1 MLFLI
6 IIKKNMKKSIKI
18 LFRYKILKNIEIN
31 KFFLY
36 NTNKME
42 VKMLRKNSGITLV
55 SLVVIIIVVLI
66 LAGTA
71 TYTGITSVQSAR
83 IATFEAELKTVR
95 LQLNSSSEIEK
106 YKKLDTD
113 KLTDAQ
119 IKFLNEVQTELNN
132 ENLGITLNI
141 DNFKYFSKQDIK
153 NLSSIEIT
161 RDVYVDAINKI
172 VVSGIAEQYDGKTY
186 YVLEQLEDGGYNI
199 EENIE
204 NSGDITFDTKVNNL
218 TVEISNITYNA
229 PYVNK
234 GTIQYKLDMD
244 KNWTTVT
251 QDTTSKNVSFNVS
264 EYGVYNIKVIDAK
277 NNENETKL
285 EVISNASDG
294 SWNGVVNSPKL
305 VSGMTGVY
313 WDENG
318 KEVKVTNENKDKWYD
333 YENQKWA
340 NAVTKDGSYWV
351 WIPRYEYSIET
362 ATKTINIK
370 FIKTTQI
377 YADDDY
383 TYVHPAFRNGT
394 DTHFMNGEWDSEIPG
409 FWVAKYSAGFQQCSQ
424 TLNSNGTVTEP
435 TTDVSKVVYSNSSYT
450 SFNSS
455 YATNALSQTLTADGK
470 EKLSYPVFKPL
481 TYAYN
486 NISIGDAYT
495 ISQEIDSATAF
506 YGLTGNTN
514 ASHLMKN
521 SEWGAVAYLTQSSF
535 GRNRTEVTINSKN
548 LNNLNSKHIYAV
560 TGYAENTA
568 LGVNAS
574 STNNISGVFD
584 LSGCVWERVAGYIT
598 NGNPN
603 LRAYGSS
610 FANTT
615 SNPEGYK
622 TLSTKYA
629 TVYPYNSTSDTNVNN
644 WTEYNNLKT
653 ATYGYGDVILETS
666 TAGIGS
672 TSWNGDYSTFAFEG
686 GPFFLRGGYY
696 GDSSNA
702 GAFAFDFTLGYP
714 YYFNGFRACLT
725 F

>member
-1 MLFLI
+1 
-6 IIKKNMKKSIKI
+6 
-18 LFRYKILKNIEIN
+18 
-31 KFFLY
+31 
-36 NTNKME
+36 
-42 VKMLRKNSGITLV
+42 MLRKNSGITLI
-55 SLVVIIIVVLI
+55 SLVVIIIVILI

-119 IKFLNEVQTELNN
+119 IKFLNDVQTELNN
-132 ENLGITLNI
+132 ENLGITLDI

-153 NLSSIEIT
+153 NLSSVEIT

-172 VVSGIAEQYDGKTY
+172 VVSSIAEQYDGKTY
-186 YVLEQLEDGGYNI
+186 YILEQLQDNVYNV

-204 NSGDITFDTKVNNL
+204 NSGDITFETKANDL
-218 TVEISNITYNA
+218 TVEVSNITYNA
-229 PYVNK
+229 PYVDK
-234 GTIQYKLDMD
+234 GTIQYKLNTD
-244 KNWTTVT
+244 KNWTTVA
-251 QDTTSKNVSFNVS
+251 QDTTSKNVSFNVA
-264 EYGVYNIKVIDAK
+264 EYGIYNIKVIDAK
-277 NNENETKL
+277 NNENETNLKIL
-285 EVISNASDG
+285 SNASDG

-318 KEVKVTNENKDKWYD
+318 NEIKVTDANKDKWYD

-394 DTHFMNGEWDSEIPG
+394 ATHFMNGEWDSEIPG

-455 YATNALSQTLTADGK
+455 CATNALGQTLTAEGK

-486 NISIGDAYT
+486 NISIGDSYT
-495 ISQEIDSATAF
+495 ISQEIDSATVF
-506 YGLTGNTN
+506 YGLSGNTN

-521 SEWGAVAYLTQSSF
+521 SEWGAVVYLTQSSY

-548 LNNLNSKHIYAV
+548 LNNLNSKYIYAV

-568 LGVNAS
+568 LGVSAS
-574 STNNISGVFD
+574 STNNMSGLFD
-584 LSGCVWERVAGYIT
+584 FSGCVWERIAGYIT
-598 NGNPN
+598 NGNPS
-603 LRAYGSS
+603 LSTYGSS
-610 FANTT
+610 FANATGT
-615 SNPEGYK
+615 PEGYK
-622 TLSTKYA
+622 TFSTKYA
-629 TVYPYNSTSDTNVNN
+629 TVYPYNSTSDTNANN
-644 WTEYNNLKT
+644 WKEYNNLKT
-653 ATYGYGDVILETS
+653 ATYGYGDAILETS
-666 TAGIGS
+666 TAGSDS
-672 TSWNGDYSTFAFEG
+672 TSWNDDYSCFVYSFF
-686 GPFFLRGGYY
+686 PFFIRGGYY
-696 GDSSNA
+696 GGDSNE
-702 GAFAFDFTLGYP
+702 GTFAFHHTDGAPFSDF
-714 YYFNGFRACLT
+714 GFRACLT

>member
-1 MLFLI
+1 
-6 IIKKNMKKSIKI
+6 
-18 LFRYKILKNIEIN
+18 
-31 KFFLY
+31 
-36 NTNKME
+36 
-42 VKMLRKNSGITLV
+42 MLRKNSGITLI
-55 SLVVIIIVVLI
+55 SLVIIIIVILI

-71 TYTGITSVQSAR
+71 TYTGIASVQSAR

-119 IKFLNEVQTELNN
+119 IKFLNDVQTELNN
-132 ENLGITLNI
+132 ENLGITLDI

-172 VVSGIAEQYDGKTY
+172 VVSSIAEQYDGKTY
-186 YVLEQLEDGGYNI
+186 YILEQLEDNVYNV
-199 EENIE
+199 EENID
-204 NSGDITFDTKVNNL
+204 NSGDITFDTKVNDL
-218 TVEISNITYNA
+218 TIEVSNITYNA
-229 PYVNK
+229 PYVDK
-234 GTIQYKLDMD
+234 GTIQYKLNTD
-244 KNWTTVT
+244 KNWTTVV
-251 QDTTSKNVSFNVS
+251 QDTTSKNVSFNVA
-264 EYGVYNIKVIDAK
+264 EYGIYNIRVIDAK
-277 NNENETKL
+277 NNENETNLKIL
-285 EVISNASDG
+285 SNASDG

-318 KEVKVTNENKDKWYD
+318 NEIKVTNENKDKWYD

-394 DTHFMNGEWDSEIPG
+394 ATHFMNGEWDSEIPG

-450 SFNSS
+450 SF
-455 YATNALSQTLTADGK
+455 YDKVKINALGQTLTAEGK

-486 NISIGDAYT
+486 NISVGDAYT

-506 YGLTGNTN
+506 YGLSGNTN

-521 SEWGAVAYLTQSSF
+521 SEWGAVVYLTQSSF
-535 GRNRTEVTINSKN
+535 GRNRTEVAINSKN
-548 LNNLNSKHIYAV
+548 LNNLNSKYIYAV
-560 TGYAENTA
+560 TGYAENAA
-568 LGVNAS
+568 LGVSAS
-574 STNNISGVFD
+574 STNNMSGVFD
-584 LSGCVWERVAGYIT
+584 LNGCVWERVAGCIT
-598 NGNPN
+598 NGNSN
-603 LRAYGSS
+603 LSYGSS

-615 SNPEGYK
+615 ANPEGYK
-622 TLSTKYA
+622 NLSTKYA
-629 TVYPYNSTSDTNVNN
+629 TVYPYNSTSDTYANN

-653 ATYGYGDVILETS
+653 ATYGYGDAILETS
-666 TAGIGS
+666 TGGNDS
-672 TSWNGDYSTFAFEG
+672 TSWNDDYSAFAYLIA
-686 GPFFLRGGYY
+686 PFFVRGGYY
-696 GDSSNA
+696 GSGSGA
-702 GAFAFDFTLGYP
+702 GEFAFGYTDGFP
-714 YYFNGFRACLT
+714 YYDSGFRACLT

>member
-1 MLFLI
+1 
-6 IIKKNMKKSIKI
+6 
-18 LFRYKILKNIEIN
+18 
-31 KFFLY
+31 
-36 NTNKME
+36 
-42 VKMLRKNSGITLV
+42 MLRKNSGITLV
-55 SLVVIIIVVLI
+55 SLVVIIIVILI

-106 YKKLDTD
+106 YKKSDTD
-113 KLTDAQ
+113 NLTDAQ
-119 IKFLNEVQTELNN
+119 IKFLNDVQTELNN
-132 ENLGITLNI
+132 ENLGITLDI

-153 NLSSIEIT
+153 NLSSVEIT

-172 VVSGIAEQYDGKTY
+172 VVSSIAEQYDGKTY
-186 YVLEQLEDGGYNI
+186 YILEQLQDNVYNV

-204 NSGDITFDTKVNNL
+204 NSGDITFETKANDL
-218 TVEISNITYNA
+218 TVEVSNITYNA
-229 PYVNK
+229 PYVDK
-234 GTIQYKLDMD
+234 GTIQYKLNTD
-244 KNWTTVT
+244 KNWTTVA
-251 QDTTSKNVSFNVS
+251 QDTTSKNVSFNVA
-264 EYGVYNIKVIDAK
+264 EYGIYNIKVIDAK
-277 NNENETKL
+277 NNENETNLKIL
-285 EVISNASDG
+285 SNASDG

-318 KEVKVTNENKDKWYD
+318 NEIKVTDANKDKWYD

-394 DTHFMNGEWDSEIPG
+394 ATHFMNGEWDSEIPG

-455 YATNALSQTLTADGK
+455 CATNALGQTLTAEGK

-486 NISIGDAYT
+486 NISIGDSYT
-495 ISQEIDSATAF
+495 ISQEIDSATVF
-506 YGLTGNTN
+506 YGLSGNTN

-521 SEWGAVAYLTQSSF
+521 SEWGAVVYLTQSSY

-548 LNNLNSKHIYAV
+548 LNNLNSKYIYAV

-568 LGVNAS
+568 LGVSAS
-574 STNNISGVFD
+574 STNNMSGLFD
-584 LSGCVWERVAGYIT
+584 FSGCVWERIAGYIT
-598 NGNPN
+598 NGNPS
-603 LRAYGSS
+603 LSTYGSS

-615 SNPEGYK
+615 GTPEGYK
-622 TLSTKYA
+622 TFSTKYA
-629 TVYPYNSTSDTNVNN
+629 TVYPYNSTSDTNANN
-644 WTEYNNLKT
+644 WKEYNNLKT
-653 ATYGYGDVILETS
+653 ATYGYGDAILETS
-666 TAGIGS
+666 TAGSDS
-672 TSWNGDYSTFAFEG
+672 TSWNDDYSCFVYSFF
-686 GPFFLRGGYY
+686 PFFIRGGYY
-696 GDSSNA
+696 GGDSNE
-702 GAFAFDFTLGYP
+702 GTFAFHHTDGAPFSDF
-714 YYFNGFRACLT
+714 GFRACLT

>member
-1 MLFLI
+1 
-6 IIKKNMKKSIKI
+6 
-18 LFRYKILKNIEIN
+18 
-31 KFFLY
+31 
-36 NTNKME
+36 
-42 VKMLRKNSGITLV
+42 MLRKNSGITLI
-55 SLVVIIIVVLI
+55 SLVVIIIVILI

-119 IKFLNEVQTELNN
+119 IKFLNDVQTELNN
-132 ENLGITLNI
+132 ENLGITLDI

-153 NLSSIEIT
+153 NLSSVEIT

-172 VVSGIAEQYDGKTY
+172 VVSSIAEQYDGKTY
-186 YVLEQLEDGGYNI
+186 YILEQLEDNVYNV

-204 NSGDITFDTKVNNL
+204 NSGDITFETKANDL
-218 TVEISNITYNA
+218 TVEVSNITYNA

-234 GTIQYKLDMD
+234 GTIQYKLNTD
-244 KNWTTVT
+244 KNWTTVA
-251 QDTTSKNVSFNVS
+251 QDTTSKNASFNVT
-264 EYGVYNIKVIDAK
+264 EYGIYNIRVIDAK
-277 NNENETKL
+277 NNENETNLKIL
-285 EVISNASDG
+285 SNASDG

-318 KEVKVTNENKDKWYD
+318 NEIKVTESNKDKWYD

-362 ATKTINIK
+362 DTKTINIK

-377 YADDDY
+377 YADYNY

-394 DTHFMNGEWDSEIPG
+394 ATHFMNGEWDSEIPG
-409 FWVAKYSAGFQQCSQ
+409 FWVAKYAAGFQQCSQ

-435 TTDVSKVVYSNSSYT
+435 TTDVRKVVYSNSSYT
-450 SFNSS
+450 SFNNS
-455 YATNALSQTLTADGK
+455 YTTNALSQTLTAEAK
-470 EKLSYPVFKPL
+470 AKLSYPVFKPL

-486 NISIGDAYT
+486 NIGIGDSYT

-506 YGLTGNTN
+506 YGLSGNTN

-535 GRNRTEVTINSKN
+535 GRNGTEVTINSKN
-548 LNNLNSKHIYAV
+548 LDNLNKKVIYAV
-560 TGYAENTA
+560 TGYAESTA
-568 LGVNAS
+568 LGVSAS
-574 STNNISGVFD
+574 STNNMSGLFD
-584 LSGCVWERVAGYIT
+584 FSGCVWERIAGYIT
-598 NGNPN
+598 NGNTS
-603 LRAYGSS
+603 LSTYGSS

-615 SNPEGYK
+615 GTPEGYK
-622 TLSTKYA
+622 TFSTKYA
-629 TVYPYNSTSDTNVNN
+629 TVYPYNSKSDTNLNN
-644 WTEYNNLKT
+644 WTLYNSLKV
-653 ATYGYGDVILETS
+653 ATYGYGDAILETS
-666 TAGIGS
+666 TDGSDS
-672 TSWNGDYSTFAFEG
+672 TSWNDDYSGFTYSNSPFFNRGGRYGVGSSAGIFAF
-686 GPFFLRGGYY
+686 
-696 GDSSNA
+696 SNTS
-702 GAFAFDFTLGYP
+702 GFPSYHV
-714 YYFNGFRACLT
+714 GFRACLT

>member
-1 MLFLI
+1 
-6 IIKKNMKKSIKI
+6 
-18 LFRYKILKNIEIN
+18 
-31 KFFLY
+31 
-36 NTNKME
+36 
-42 VKMLRKNSGITLV
+42 MLRKNSGITLV
-55 SLVVIIIVVLI
+55 SLVVIIIVILI

-106 YKKLDTD
+106 YKKSDTD

-119 IKFLNEVQTELNN
+119 IKFLNDVQTELNN
-132 ENLGITLNI
+132 ENLGITLDI

-172 VVSGIAEQYDGKTY
+172 VVSSIAEQYDGKTY
-186 YVLEQLEDGGYNI
+186 YILEQLEDNVYNV
-199 EENIE
+199 EENID
-204 NSGDITFDTKVNNL
+204 NSGDITFDTKVNDL
-218 TVEISNITYNA
+218 TIEVSNITYNA
-229 PYVNK
+229 PYVDK
-234 GTIQYKLDMD
+234 GTIQYKLNTD
-244 KNWTTVT
+244 KNWTTVV

-264 EYGVYNIKVIDAK
+264 EYGIYNIKVIDAK

-285 EVISNASDG
+285 KILSNASDG
-294 SWNGVVNSPKL
+294 SWNGIVNSPKL

-313 WDENG
+313 WDEDGN
-318 KEVKVTNENKDKWYD
+318 EIKVTDANKDKWYD

-377 YADDDY
+377 SVDTDY
-383 TYVHPAFRNGT
+383 TYIHPAFRNGT
-394 DTHFMNGEWDSEIPG
+394 ATHFMNGEWDSEIPG
-409 FWVAKYSAGFQQCSQ
+409 FWVAKYAAGFQQCSQ

-450 SFNSS
+450 SFYSS
-455 YATNALSQTLTADGK
+455 FKTNALNQTLTVDGN

-486 NISIGDAYT
+486 NISIGDSYT
-495 ISQEIDSATAF
+495 ISQEIDSATTF
-506 YGLTGNTN
+506 YGLSGNSE
-514 ASHLMKN
+514 ASHLIKN
-521 SEWGAVAYLTQSSF
+521 SEWGAVAYLTQSDC
-535 GRNRTEVTINSKN
+535 GRNKTEVTINSKS
-548 LNNLNSKHIYAV
+548 LDNLNSKYIYAV
-560 TGYAENTA
+560 TGYAENTP
-568 LGVNAS
+568 LGTSAS

-584 LSGCVWERVAGYIT
+584 LNGCVWERVAGYIT
-598 NGNPN
+598 NGNKS
-603 LRAYGSS
+603 LSLYGSS

-615 SNPEGYK
+615 ANAEGYK

-629 TVYPYNSTSDTNVNN
+629 TIYPYNSTNDTYANN

-653 ATYGYGDVILETS
+653 ATYGYGDAILETS
-666 TAGIGS
+666 TAGNGS
-672 TSWNGDYSTFAFEG
+672 TSWNGDYSYFVSLNLTFFGRGGNYVVSSNTGVFAFG
-686 GPFFLRGGYY
+686 NT
-696 GDSSNA
+696 D
-702 GAFAFDFTLGYP
+702 GYP
-714 YYFNGFRACLT
+714 GDYNGFRACLT

>member
-1 MLFLI
+1 
-6 IIKKNMKKSIKI
+6 
-18 LFRYKILKNIEIN
+18 
-31 KFFLY
+31 
-36 NTNKME
+36 
-42 VKMLRKNSGITLV
+42 MLRKNSGITLI
-55 SLVVIIIVVLI
+55 SLVVIIIVILI

-119 IKFLNEVQTELNN
+119 IKFLNDVQTELNN
-132 ENLGITLNI
+132 ENLGITLDI

-153 NLSSIEIT
+153 NLSSVEIT

-172 VVSGIAEQYDGKTY
+172 VVSSIAEQYDGKTY
-186 YVLEQLEDGGYNI
+186 YILEQLEDNVYNV

-204 NSGDITFDTKVNNL
+204 NSGDITFETKANDL
-218 TVEISNITYNA
+218 TVEVSNITYNA

-234 GTIQYKLDMD
+234 GTIQYKLNTD
-244 KNWTTVT
+244 KNWTTVA
-251 QDTTSKNVSFNVS
+251 QDTTSKNVSFNVT
-264 EYGVYNIKVIDAK
+264 EYGIYNIRVIDAK
-277 NNENETKL
+277 NNENETNLKIL
-285 EVISNASDG
+285 SNASDG

-318 KEVKVTNENKDKWYD
+318 NEIKVTESNKDKWYD

-394 DTHFMNGEWDSEIPG
+394 ATHFMNGEWDREIPG
-409 FWVAKYSAGFQQCSQ
+409 FWVAKYAAGFQQCSQ

-435 TTDVSKVVYSNSSYT
+435 ITDVSKVIYSNLSYT

-455 YATNALSQTLTADGK
+455 YNINALSQTLTADAK
-470 EKLSYPVFKPL
+470 SKLSYPVFKPL

-486 NISIGDAYT
+486 NISSADAYI
-495 ISQEIDSATAF
+495 ISQEIDSATTF
-506 YGLTGNTN
+506 YGLSGNPN
-514 ASHLMKN
+514 SSHLMKN
-521 SEWGAVAYLTQSSF
+521 SEWGAVAYLTQSSC
-535 GRNRTEVTINSKN
+535 GRNGKEVTINSKGLMN
-548 LNNLNSKHIYAV
+548 HNKYIYTV
-560 TGYAENTA
+560 TGYEKNTP
-568 LGVNAS
+568 LGTSAS
-574 STNNISGVFD
+574 STNNMTGIFD
-584 LSGCVWERVAGYIT
+584 LNGGIWENIAGYIS
-598 NGNPN
+598 N
-603 LRAYGSS
+603 GSS
-610 FANTT
+610 NLNIYGTPFANTIA
-615 SNPEGYK
+615 NAEGYK
-622 TLSTKYA
+622 TLSTKYV
-629 TVYPYNSTSDTNVNN
+629 TVYPYNFTNDTYENN
-644 WTEYNNLKT
+644 WTIYNNLKT
-653 ATYGYGDVILETS
+653 AIYGYGDAILEIS
-666 TAGIGS
+666 TAGNGS
-672 TSWNGDYSTFAFEG
+672 SSWNGDYSYFACLNNTFFIRGGNYDNGDNAGIFAF
-686 GPFFLRGGYY
+686 
-696 GDSSNA
+696 SVI
-702 GAFAFDFTLGYP
+702 GAPVSYV
-714 YYFNGFRACLT
+714 GFRACLT

>member
-1 MLFLI
+1 
-6 IIKKNMKKSIKI
+6 
-18 LFRYKILKNIEIN
+18 
-31 KFFLY
+31 
-36 NTNKME
+36 
-42 VKMLRKNSGITLV
+42 MLRKNSGITLI
-55 SLVVIIIVVLI
+55 SLVVIIIVILI

-119 IKFLNEVQTELNN
+119 IKFLNDVQTELNN
-132 ENLGITLNI
+132 ENLGITLDI

-153 NLSSIEIT
+153 NLSSVEIT

-172 VVSGIAEQYDGKTY
+172 VVSSIAEQYDGKTY
-186 YVLEQLEDGGYNI
+186 YILEQLEDNVYNV

-204 NSGDITFDTKVNNL
+204 NSGDITFETKANDL
-218 TVEISNITYNA
+218 TVEVSNITYNA

-234 GTIQYKLDMD
+234 GTIQYKLNTD
-244 KNWTTVT
+244 KNWTTVA
-251 QDTTSKNVSFNVS
+251 QDTTSKNASFNVT
-264 EYGVYNIKVIDAK
+264 EYGIYNIRVIDAK
-277 NNENETKL
+277 NNENETNLKIL
-285 EVISNASDG
+285 SNASDG

-318 KEVKVTNENKDKWYD
+318 NEIKVTESNKDKWYD

-394 DTHFMNGEWDSEIPG
+394 ATHFMNGEWDREIPG
-409 FWVAKYSAGFQQCSQ
+409 FWVAKYAAGFQQCSQ

-435 TTDVSKVVYSNSSYT
+435 ITDVSKVIYSNLSYT

-455 YATNALSQTLTADGK
+455 YNINALSQTLTADAK
-470 EKLSYPVFKPL
+470 SKLSYPVFKPL

-486 NISIGDAYT
+486 NISSADAYI
-495 ISQEIDSATAF
+495 ISQEIDSATTF
-506 YGLTGNTN
+506 YGLSGNPN
-514 ASHLMKN
+514 SSHLMKN
-521 SEWGAVAYLTQSSF
+521 SEWGAVAYLTQSSC
-535 GRNRTEVTINSKN
+535 GRNGKEVTINSKGLMN
-548 LNNLNSKHIYAV
+548 HNKYIYTV
-560 TGYAENTA
+560 TGYEKNTP
-568 LGVNAS
+568 LGTSAS
-574 STNNISGVFD
+574 STNNMTGIFD
-584 LSGCVWERVAGYIT
+584 LNGGIWENIAGYIS
-598 NGNPN
+598 N
-603 LRAYGSS
+603 GSS
-610 FANTT
+610 NLNIYGTPFANTT
-615 SNPEGYK
+615 ANPEGYK
-622 TLSTKYA
+622 TLSTKYV
-629 TVYPYNSTSDTNVNN
+629 TVYPYDSKNDSFTDN
-644 WTEYNNLKT
+644 WTLYNNLKT
-653 ATYGYGDVILETS
+653 STYGYGDAILETS
-666 TAGIGS
+666 TAGNVS
-672 TSWNGDYSTFAFEG
+672 SSWNGDYSYFACLNDPFFIRGGNYDNGDKAGIFAF
-686 GPFFLRGGYY
+686 
-696 GDSSNA
+696 SA
-702 GAFAFDFTLGYP
+702 IGAPVSYV
-714 YYFNGFRACLT
+714 GFRACLT